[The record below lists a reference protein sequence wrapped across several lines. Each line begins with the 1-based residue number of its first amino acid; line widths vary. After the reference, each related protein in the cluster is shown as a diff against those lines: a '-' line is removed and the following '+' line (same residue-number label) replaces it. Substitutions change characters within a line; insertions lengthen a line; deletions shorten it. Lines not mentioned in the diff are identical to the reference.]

1 MYRSNRLEVPERLG
15 YGIAFPASNFSFDPY
30 HSTTSTT
37 DGGRHVPPRPE
48 EVTCASVLPPH
59 GYTNTLGGNTPSN
72 LPRSNRL
79 ESDFPVLST
88 NLASG
93 LIGHGQ
99 DINGDFNI
107 SRGSRSTLPLGNQS
121 VLSSSFGHGLGGF
134 EMTTSFPAL
143 ENFTS
148 PLNLQ
153 SYFAPSQT
161 MLAETRDSHDIN
173 STGILND
180 DLQMPF
186 SECFFF
192 GQPGWHPSQ
201 DFIAESD

>member
-1 MYRSNRLEVPERLG
+1 MYRSNRLEVPGGLG

-30 HSTTSTT
+30 HITTSTT
-37 DGGRHVPPRPE
+37 DGGHYVPPRPE
-48 EVTCASVLPPH
+48 EITCASVLPSH
-59 GYTNTLGGNTPSN
+59 GYTNTQEGNAPSN
-72 LPRSNRL
+72 LPRSTRL
-79 ESDFPVLST
+79 ESDFPVSST

-99 DINGDFNI
+99 DINGGFNI
-107 SRGSRSTLPLGNQS
+107 SRGLRRTLPLGNQS
-121 VLSSSFGHGLGGF
+121 VLSSSFGHTLGGF
-134 EMTTSFPAL
+134 DMTASFAAL

-161 MLAETRDSHDIN
+161 MPTETRDSHDIN

>member
-1 MYRSNRLEVPERLG
+1 MYRSNRLEVPGRLE

-30 HSTTSTT
+30 HNTTSTT
-37 DGGRHVPPRPE
+37 NGGYHVPPRLE
-48 EVTCASVLPPH
+48 DVTCASVLSPH
-59 GYTNTLGGNTPSN
+59 GYTDTLEGNALSN
-72 LPRSNRL
+72 LPRSARI

-93 LIGHGQ
+93 LIGYSQ

-107 SRGSRSTLPLGNQS
+107 SRGSRRTLPLGNQS
-121 VLSSSFGHGLGGF
+121 VLSSSFGHGLGSF
-134 EMTTSFPAL
+134 EMATSFPAL

-153 SYFAPSQT
+153 NDFAPSQT
-161 MLAETRDSHDIN
+161 MPTETRDSHDIN

-201 DFIAESD
+201 RFHC